1 LRVSLRTQDLEPD
14 TFRDRSRP
22 DSFAGNADALIE
34 PEPFRL
40 SFGQVRRRPPVYAAS
55 AIVMAVTSLALRD
68 AAALWIATGLAMMA
82 AVAVLRRPARET
94 VLTYSADTLALGAG
108 VLWIGLDPLAAMAL
122 WSAIV
127 VVAYF
132 GLPRRHARFVFAA
145 AVTVIAI
152 TLFADGRLA
161 LLDLSAGGRTAVSVA
176 LPAIGFGYLAT
187 VVPSL
192 ADTTRQVLRSADES
206 TAVQR
211 REAEFRADLASMV
224 AHELRNPLA
233 GIKGF
238 IGVLASEGDR
248 LPPDE
253 RAEYLAIVESQTA
266 SLEGIVED
274 LLVAVQSE
282 QGKVKVDRRPFDVG
296 PLINRVV
303 IELGPGAAE
312 TVTVDVEPWCSASGD
327 PSRVSQILRN
337 LLSNARKYGGPNVVL
352 RCEAV
357 GEMVRI
363 TVHDDGSGI
372 APSQVERVFE
382 RFEGTATGSGGYG
395 LGLPIAREL
404 AQAMGGD
411 LIYEQGHGAK
421 FVLTLPVT

>member
-1 LRVSLRTQDLEPD
+1 MSLRTQDLEPD
-14 TFRDRSRP
+14 TFRDRPRP
-22 DSFAGNADALIE
+22 DSFAGNVDALIE

-40 SFGQVRRRPPVYAAS
+40 SFGRVRRRPPVYAAS

-68 AAALWIATGLAMMA
+68 TAALWIATGLAILA

-161 LLDLSAGGRTAVSVA
+161 LLDLSAGGGTTVSVA
-176 LPAIGFGYLAT
+176 LTAIGFGYLAT

-303 IELGPGAAE
+303 IELGPGAAD

-411 LIYEQGHGAK
+411 LTYEQGHGAK
-421 FVLTLPVT
+421 FVLTLPVA